1 MGRTI
6 PSLRLAT
13 LVERGEWKEFRSRLD
28 KSDRKLFDRMFS
40 ISHLYN
46 SACSYAAVPVR
57 IQPIFMSIIF
67 HHYVTLEGLEA
78 DMQTKS
84 TNNQVQNQIKMT
96 LRRPAKE
103 DE

>member
-46 SACSYAAVPVR
+46 SACSYASGSSKNSAY
-57 IQPIFMSIIF
+57 I
-67 HHYVTLEGLEA
+67 YVDYFSSLCNIEGTRSRYA
-78 DMQTKS
+78 
-84 TNNQVQNQIKMT
+84 NQIN
-96 LRRPAKE
+96 
-103 DE
+103 

>member
-6 PSLRLAT
+6 PSFRLAT
-13 LVERGEWKEFRSRLD
+13 LVERDEWKEFCSRLD

-46 SACSYAAVPVR
+46 SACSYAAVQVR

-67 HHYVTLEGLEA
+67 HHYVTLKGLEA
-78 DMQTKS
+78 DMRTKS
-84 TNNQVQNQIKMT
+84 TSNQVQNETKVT

-103 DE
+103 DK